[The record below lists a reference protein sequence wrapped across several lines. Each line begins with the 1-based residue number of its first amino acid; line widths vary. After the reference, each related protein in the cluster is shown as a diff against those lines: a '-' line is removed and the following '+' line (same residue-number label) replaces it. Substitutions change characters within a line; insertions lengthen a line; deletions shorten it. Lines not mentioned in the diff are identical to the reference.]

1 VAIYRPPKARWPLA
15 TAVAIG
21 GVLVG
26 LGAGLAFGG
35 GDPAPADATQ
45 AIEAELNSAAGSLE
59 VAAVEYQE
67 SVAGGEVVK
76 EAEYEGAQAALAS
89 SKSRYAE
96 IRPALSALPVSLEPI
111 DELYDQI
118 ESSMES
124 RDDPETVIPALE
136 ELEALLQGEAS

>member
-1 VAIYRPPKARWPLA
+1 MAIYRPPKARWPLA
-15 TAVAIG
+15 TAAAIG

-26 LGAGLAFGG
+26 LGAGLTFGG
-35 GDPAPADATQ
+35 GDPAPAASAQ
-45 AIEAELNSAAGSLE
+45 AIEAELSSAAGSLE

-67 SVAGGEVVK
+67 SVAGGKVIK

-89 SKSRYAE
+89 SKSRYAD
-96 IRPALSALPVSLEPI
+96 IRPALSSLPVRLEPI
-111 DELYDQI
+111 DELYAQL

-124 RDDPETVIPALE
+124 RDDPKVVTSALK